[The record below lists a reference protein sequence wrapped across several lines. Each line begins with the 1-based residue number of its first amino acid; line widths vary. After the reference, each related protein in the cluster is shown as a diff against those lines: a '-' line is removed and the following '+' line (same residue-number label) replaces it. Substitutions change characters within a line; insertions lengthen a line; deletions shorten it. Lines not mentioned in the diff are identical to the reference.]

1 MIVAE
6 PTGGMQPGIPDE
18 AYVYTLGAVFL
29 AVCLAVCAHQAWKAI
44 RATRWY
50 LRRQRPTPGQRVD
63 AAPSRPTGRAL
74 GRAAV
79 PSAFDALVAANPDL
93 AAVDIARLAD
103 LYLIPA
109 SEEQS

>member
-1 MIVAE
+1 MPE
-6 PTGGMQPGIPDE
+6 SGMQPGIPDA
-18 AYVYTLGAVFL
+18 AYVIVVCVGVL
-29 AVCLAVCAHQAWKAI
+29 ALCLAVCAHQAWKAI
-44 RATRWY
+44 RAARWY

-63 AAPSRPTGRAL
+63 AALPRAI

-79 PSAFDALVAANPDL
+79 PDAFDLLVAANPDL